1 MSDSGKDVLSTS
13 WHRVRDAGSAVGEL
27 ATVGATGLMS
37 TLPKIKDLI
46 ATGAG
51 LAVARRGAKVAI
63 ATVRRNPVAIVGGAV
78 ALAGIGFAY
87 SAYKKRKTAAEA
99 AGEGNGEAKPK
110 RLTAANRRKAA
121 SADAAPKPARVARPR
136 KPRAATTK

>member
-1 MSDSGKDVLSTS
+1 MSTSGDDVLSTS

-27 ATVGATGLMS
+27 ATVGATGVMS
-37 TLPKIKDLI
+37 MLPKVKDLI

-63 ATVRRNPVAIVGGAV
+63 ATVRRNPVAVIGGAV

-87 SAYKKRKTAAEA
+87 STYKKRKAAADA
-99 AGEGNGEAKPK
+99 AGEGNGAAKPK
-110 RLTAANRRKAA
+110 RLTASNRRQVAGTGTERKTARA
-121 SADAAPKPARVARPR
+121 TRQRKPATDAD
-136 KPRAATTK
+136 

>member
-1 MSDSGKDVLSTS
+1 MSTSGDDVLSTS

-27 ATVGATGLMS
+27 ATVGATGVMAM
-37 TLPKIKDLI
+37 LPKVKDLI

-63 ATVRRNPVAIVGGAV
+63 ATVRRNPVAMIGGAV

-87 SAYKKRKTAAEA
+87 STYKKRKAAAEA
-99 AGEGNGEAKPK
+99 TTEGNGAAKPK
-110 RLTAANRRKAA
+110 RLTAANRRQSA
-121 SADAAPKPARVARPR
+121 STGTERKTARATRQRKPATDAE
-136 KPRAATTK
+136 